1 MIRVKGGGIAPSAF
15 FLKNLPSG
23 EIMKS
28 DAVLVLETGQTFPA
42 RRFGAGG
49 EISAELVF
57 TTGMVGY
64 VETLTDPSYHGQIV
78 VQTFPLIGNYGV
90 MRADYESDSPRLS
103 AYIVRQFC
111 DAPSNF
117 RSETDLD
124 SYLKSSGII
133 GLHGVDTRALTR
145 IIRETGV
152 MNAAILDEV
161 PSDLPGFCAALSKKA
176 LSSDVYQVTCKE
188 PFTLGEGEKHVV
200 LWDFGFKRGMAE
212 AMVKRNCRVTVVP
225 AGATYDDILRLKPDG
240 VILSNGPGDPAVNTS
255 IIQELKILAETQ
267 IPIFGICLGHQLL
280 ALAMGAKTEKLKY
293 GHRGANQPARYLKTG
308 RLYVTSQNH
317 GYQVVA
323 DTLPDGAR
331 MSFENAN
338 DHTCEG
344 VEFAS
349 INAFTVQFHPEARGG
364 PLDTSFLFD
373 QFVDRMEEYAHA
385 ARD

>member
-1 MIRVKGGGIAPSAF
+1 
-15 FLKNLPSG
+15 
-23 EIMKS
+23 MKS

-57 TTGMVGY
+57 TTAMVGY

-90 MRADYESDSPRLS
+90 MREDFESDSPRLS
-103 AYIVRQFC
+103 AYIVRQYC
-111 DAPSNF
+111 EVPSNF

-124 SYLKSSGII
+124 SYLKKSGII
-133 GLHGVDTRALTR
+133 GLYGVDTRALTR

-152 MNAAILDEV
+152 MNAAILDEL
-161 PSDLPGFCAALSKKA
+161 PKDLSAFCRELKEKA
-176 LSSDVYQVTCKE
+176 LSSDVHQVTCKA
-188 PFTLGEGEKHVV
+188 PYALGEGNRHVV
-200 LWDFGFKRGMAE
+200 LWDFGYKRGMAE
-212 AMVKRNCRVTVVP
+212 ALIRRDCLVTVVP
-225 AGATYDDILRLKPDG
+225 AGATSEEILKLNPDG
-240 VILSNGPGDPAVNTS
+240 VLLSNGPGDPAVNHS
-255 IIQELKILAETQ
+255 IIRELRKLAETGM
-267 IPIFGICLGHQLL
+267 PIFGICLGHQLL

-308 RLYVTSQNH
+308 RLYITSQNH

-323 DTLPDGAR
+323 DTLPEGAR
-331 MSFENAN
+331 QSFENAN

-344 VEFAS
+344 IEFDS

-373 QFVDRMEEYAHA
+373 QFVSRMEECAHA
-385 ARD
+385 ARN